1 MTTAISPQSLQDI
14 RASIDYLASLLPIY
28 EKIQKE
34 ITSIYDALC
43 IAHHNAEDDRYLDA
57 LQTADIIQG
66 SLSDA
71 SRNIASAINYLELIN
86 L

>member
-1 MTTAISPQSLQDI
+1 MTTAISHQSLQDI
-14 RASIDYLASLLPIY
+14 RTSIDTLATLLPIY
-28 EKIQKE
+28 ERIQKE
-34 ITSIYDALC
+34 TTALYDNLC

-71 SRNIASAINYLELIN
+71 SRNIASAIDNLEHIN

>member
-14 RASIDYLASLLPIY
+14 RSSIEALASLLPIY

-34 ITSIYDALC
+34 TTAIYDALC

-71 SRNIASAINYLELIN
+71 SHDIASAIDNLEHIN